1 MDLLT
6 ARMLLV
12 ARQDDRNTLTEAPIQ
27 DGTGLF
33 FAPTL
38 SSVLTNRGAAGLQ
51 RYLAKANPGR
61 STASYCLYRVIIAPQ
76 F

>member
-33 FAPTL
+33 F
-38 SSVLTNRGAAGLQ
+38 VGAILVKMSG
-51 RYLAKANPGR
+51 
-61 STASYCLYRVIIAPQ
+61 
-76 F
+76 